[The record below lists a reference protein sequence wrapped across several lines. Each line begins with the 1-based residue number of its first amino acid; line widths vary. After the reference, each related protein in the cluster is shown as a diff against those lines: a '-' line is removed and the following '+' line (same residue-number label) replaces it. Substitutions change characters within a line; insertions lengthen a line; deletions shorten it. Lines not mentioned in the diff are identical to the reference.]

1 MCEGDKERES
11 GGGSKPVWSLDF
23 SWVMKRMEGRVGGG
37 GRKDGGREAG
47 NEGQGRGGEG
57 RTWAPKKIA
66 SVH

>member
-37 GRKDGGREAG
+37 GRKDGVREGGREGMKA
-47 NEGQGRGGEG
+47 EG
-57 RTWAPKKIA
+57 REGKRGEDLGT
-66 SVH
+66 